1 MDLRRIFRKVPK
13 ALDAGGGD
21 DASPLGDAIADL
33 ERYRGGHIVVTDAS
47 LRALPVT
54 AAFDARQADAA
65 LDTMALALPIRV
77 RRLTDFLVVLSPR
90 A

>member
-1 MDLRRIFRKVPK
+1 M
-13 ALDAGGGD
+13 
-21 DASPLGDAIADL
+21 
-33 ERYRGGHIVVTDAS
+33 TDS
-47 LRALPVT
+47 RLRALPVT

-65 LDTMALALPIRV
+65 LDTMAQTLPIRV